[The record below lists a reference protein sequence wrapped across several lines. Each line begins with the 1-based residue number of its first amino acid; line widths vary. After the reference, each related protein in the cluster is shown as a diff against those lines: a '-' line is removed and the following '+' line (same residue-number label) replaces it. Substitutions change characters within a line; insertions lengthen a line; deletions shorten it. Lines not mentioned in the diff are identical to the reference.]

1 MVEDFLLKS
10 NLSLLNSGS
19 PTYLHPAT
27 ASFSAVDLSITYPV
41 LYLDFAGKLILIYM
55 VVTTIQ

>member
-19 PTYLHPAT
+19 PTYTFTLLQHL
-27 ASFSAVDLSITYPV
+27 FQLSISLSSIWIFV
-41 LYLDFAGKLILIYM
+41 GKLIPIYM